1 MYEYQYIVMDTG
13 GGIFVN
19 NMEANHRKIIDEEA
33 AKGWRYVGYV
43 PMEFSSRGGI
53 SSIDLIFERE
63 KRDPGAARSVVE
75 N

>member
-13 GGIFVN
+13 DGIFVN
-19 NMEANHRKIIDEEA
+19 NMEATHRKIIDEEA

-43 PMEFSSRGGI
+43 PMEVASCGGM

>member
-13 GGIFVN
+13 GGIFFN
-19 NMEANHRKIIDEEA
+19 NCEGNHRQIIEEEA

-43 PMEFSSRGGI
+43 PMEFSGRGGI

-63 KRDPGAARSVVE
+63 KRDAGAAPQA
-75 N
+75 

>member
-13 GGIFVN
+13 GGIFFN
-19 NMEANHRKIIDEEA
+19 NCEGNHRQIIEEEA

-43 PMEFSSRGGI
+43 PMEFSGRGGI

-63 KRDPGAARSVVE
+63 KRDAGAAPQG
-75 N
+75 

>member
-13 GGIFVN
+13 GGIFFN
-19 NMEANHRKIIDEEA
+19 NCEANHRQIIEEEA

-43 PMEFSSRGGI
+43 PMEFSGRGGI

-63 KRDPGAARSVVE
+63 KRDAGAAPQA
-75 N
+75 